1 MKDIEV
7 EELLKRFMDGETSVV
22 EEDALAEYFRETGGD
37 DRPLSISKEDWEAYR
52 EMFRMFED
60 GYIGVRVSHPHIT
73 EASRGR
79 DACVPSALD
88 IAAGRG
94 RDAHAPRG
102 IRIDLK
108 PSGLRIYMAAAAVA
122 AFFVLVFMLN
132 IGGEQAEP
140 MIAEVG
146 AVDTIKAMTVP
157 IDTLLDEPSIETLR
171 DGNVEIS
178 PTPSQKSKPKKL
190 QKLPYTPPVP
200 RHMIAQAAEANGISE
215 DSMAVALDEAERLI
229 NAMTVYQEIRIS
241 EICNVEYEEEYY

>member
-1 MKDIEV
+1 MKDIEI
-7 EELLKRFMDGETSVV
+7 EDLLKRFMDGETSLE
-22 EEDALAEYFRETGGD
+22 EEDALAEYFLGAGD
-37 DRPLSISKEDWEAYR
+37 EDRPDSIPEEDWEAYR

-60 GYIGVRVSHPHIT
+60 GNIGVRVTHPHIT
-73 EASRGR
+73 E
-79 DACVPSALD
+79 
-88 IAAGRG
+88 IGRG

-108 PSGLRIYMAAAAVA
+108 PSGLRIYMAVAAVA

-132 IGGEQAEP
+132 VGGEEGEP

-157 IDTLLDEPSIETLR
+157 IDTLRDEPSIETLR

>member
-7 EELLKRFMDGETSVV
+7 EDLLKRFMDGETSL
-22 EEDALAEYFRETGGD
+22 EEETALAEYFREAGD
-37 DRPLSISKEDWEAYR
+37 EDRPNNIPKEDWEAYR
-52 EMFRMFED
+52 EMFRMFDD
-60 GYIGVRVSHPHIT
+60 GNIGVRGTHPHIT
-73 EASRGR
+73 KQESGLR
-79 DACVPSALD
+79 
-88 IAAGRG
+88 IGRG

-102 IRIDLK
+102 IRIDRK

-132 IGGEQAEP
+132 VGGKQGEP
-140 MIAEVG
+140 MIAEVESI
-146 AVDTIKAMTVP
+146 DTIKAMTVP
-157 IDTLLDEPSIETLR
+157 IDTLRDEPSIDKLR

-178 PTPSQKSKPKKL
+178 PTPSQKSKPKKQ

-200 RHMIAQAAEANGISE
+200 RHLTAQAAEASGISE
-215 DSMAVALDEAERLI
+215 DSMAVALEEAERLI

>member
-60 GYIGVRVSHPHIT
+60 GNIGVRVTHPHIT
-73 EASRGR
+73 ET
-79 DACVPSALD
+79 
-88 IAAGRG
+88 GRG

-108 PSGLRIYMAAAAVA
+108 PSGLRIYMAVAAVA

-157 IDTLLDEPSIETLR
+157 IDTLRDEPSIETLR